1 MGALPP
7 VAKNYER
14 HPLINNPATPER
26 IPPATQISAFWQGKY
41 PLDTAGDKRLEMYPE
56 CLVGQRS
63 QHQELVSEMSMEDI
77 TQSIAPYVSTKFG
90 PGEVRLTR
98 LCGDASNRIYYRG
111 AINGASFIVM
121 QLGSNPFVSEEAA
134 AAESAKE
141 LPFLNVQRFLFNAGL
156 SVPEIYQFYPNHG
169 LLLLEDLGDVTL
181 ESVVATMSG
190 PNRETLYREVIGE
203 LY

>member
-1 MGALPP
+1 
-7 VAKNYER
+7 
-14 HPLINNPATPER
+14 
-26 IPPATQISAFWQGKY
+26 
-41 PLDTAGDKRLEMYPE
+41 
-56 CLVGQRS
+56 
-63 QHQELVSEMSMEDI
+63 MSMEDI